1 MRSPRTRCA
10 SAAALRSLGA
20 RDRLA
25 SRPVS
30 AYEAPMPGAPRAL
43 DRTEFEGLRVLLA
56 EDNDLNAEIA
66 CELLAEAGLVVERA
80 GDGAE
85 ACVMFEASKIGYFD
99 AVLMDVQM
107 PNMNGY
113 EATRCIRELD
123 REDAGCRAHHRDV
136 GQRLRRRRERL
147 VGQRHERASVE
158 AHRHAPRAGHPHQV
172 RAKAL

>member
-1 MRSPRTRCA
+1 
-10 SAAALRSLGA
+10 
-20 RDRLA
+20 
-25 SRPVS
+25 
-30 AYEAPMPGAPRAL
+30 
-43 DRTEFEGLRVLLA
+43 
-56 EDNDLNAEIA
+56 
-66 CELLAEAGLVVERA
+66 
-80 GDGAE
+80 
-85 ACVMFEASKIGYFD
+85 MFEASKIGYFD

-123 REDAGCRAHHRDV
+123 REDADAV
-136 GQRLRRRRERL
+136 PIIAMSANAFRRRRERL